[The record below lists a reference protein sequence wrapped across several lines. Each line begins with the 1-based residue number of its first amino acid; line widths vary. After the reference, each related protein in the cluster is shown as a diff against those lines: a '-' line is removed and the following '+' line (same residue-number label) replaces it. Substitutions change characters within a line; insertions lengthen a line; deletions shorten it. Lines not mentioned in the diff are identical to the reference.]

1 MIYSIEKNEFGEKLP
16 TKNVP
21 NSKWMQ
27 MNLKIRLHCF
37 IQSIVVV
44 LLMTLRL
51 VPMGGQS
58 ISSEWVELGKL
69 VPKVLGV

>member
-27 MNLKIRLHCF
+27 NEFENTAALLYSKHCCSF
-37 IQSIVVV
+37 
-44 LLMTLRL
+44 THDAGL
-51 VPMGGQS
+51 VPIGGQS
-58 ISSEWVELGKL
+58 ISSEWVELGSWF
-69 VPKVLGV
+69 PKY

>member
-1 MIYSIEKNEFGEKLP
+1 
-16 TKNVP
+16 
-21 NSKWMQ
+21 MQ

-51 VPMGGQS
+51 VPIGGQS

-69 VPKVLGV
+69 VPKVLVFDGQVFNGRCDSGY